1 MCQMVDRFKQNNL
14 HVIISDKKALIY
26 DVPTNTIYNVSVDMA
41 KKVKELQNSSDKE
54 YKSLENIM
62 LNKLQGKEITVPK
75 HSYWG
80 ECKTL
85 SKLTINVTTKCNLR
99 CKYCFAD
106 FGTYSG
112 YKIEDMKPEDAKRYI
127 DNFIIKN
134 GINQINMVQFFGG
147 EPLLMISTVEAICEY
162 FLKLYHSDKIRTI
175 PVFSMITNLVAYNE
189 KIFSVISKYNI
200 RLTISVDGPSEIHDL
215 QRIFPNGT
223 GSAERVFKNAK
234 ILKKY
239 IVGIEATYT
248 FNHVRAGL
256 TLSDLRK
263 YLSNTFDVE
272 HGKVLVVPVIGNTE
286 LEVDRRKYATFLKN
300 DSLGSEDIQ
309 ALIACDSKMQNDLFC
324 TTGYQSACIMPEGD
338 LYPCHMYAK
347 DKHFCLGNLKKA
359 CSAED
364 IKEKLEEL
372 LSSNKK
378 ENYMCVE
385 CWARKICHFCP
396 GNYLK
401 SENSE
406 MVGDNICKR
415 RKSQYEKI
423 LIKSI
428 K

>member
-112 YKIEDMKPEDAKRYI
+112 YKM
-127 DNFIIKN
+127 
-134 GINQINMVQFFGG
+134 
-147 EPLLMISTVEAICEY
+147 EAICEY

-324 TTGYQSACIMPEGD
+324 TTGYQSACIMPDGD

-385 CWARKICHFCP
+385 CWARKICHFCL